1 MQEFIKTALQTM
13 AVLSAFSALI
23 QIVTAAVSHDQT
35 MLIPALLTGLV
46 AYGLW
51 YWASARKRDIKAT
64 SRAAPII
71 QTFVTVEE
79 IDTEEPLDAPGWDAQ
94 RSFVP
99 SDPKPIQARLRLSYQ
114 DAGGLLSERIV
125 DVRECDTRNPEGCLI
140 GHCHLR
146 NAIRTFRLDRIRRAV
161 DLETGEIIPEMTA
174 YAAQKYA
181 ESPTASMDKLLG
193 DAADSL
199 RALFYIGKADG
210 RFTAKE
216 KKIFLDFCQAAAGD
230 ARITQRHIDD
240 LCAQM
245 DIPTQQS
252 FKLICGRIAKSG
264 HDQGQQVL
272 RAAEAMIA
280 TEKTISGNEAE
291 ALDYLRRRL
300 APAG

>member
-1 MQEFIKTALQTM
+1 MQICDETDH
-13 AVLSAFSALI
+13 VLPI
-23 QIVTAAVSHDQT
+23 AAKAA
-35 MLIPALLTGLV
+35 IRFAGLPMQPTP
-46 AYGLW
+46 LE
-51 YWASARKRDIKAT
+51 RQFTKR
-64 SRAAPII
+64 
-71 QTFVTVEE
+71 F
-79 IDTEEPLDAPGWDAQ
+79 
-94 RSFVP
+94 
-99 SDPKPIQARLRLSYQ
+99 LSM
-114 DAGGLLSERIV
+114 
-125 DVRECDTRNPEGCLI
+125 
-140 GHCHLR
+140 R
-146 NAIRTFRLDRIRRAV
+146 NAIRTFRLDRIQHAV
-161 DLETGEIIPEMTA
+161 DLETGEIIPDMTA

-181 ESPTASMDKLLG
+181 ESPTASLDKLLG

-264 HDQGQQVL
+264 HEKGQQVL

-300 APAG
+300 APTG